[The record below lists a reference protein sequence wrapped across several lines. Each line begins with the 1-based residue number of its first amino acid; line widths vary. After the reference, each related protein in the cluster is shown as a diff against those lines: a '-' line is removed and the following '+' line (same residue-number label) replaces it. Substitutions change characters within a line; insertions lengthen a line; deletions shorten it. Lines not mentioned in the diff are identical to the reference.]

1 MISQETLPEDLIP
14 RCLDVLS
21 KIANGERDLIRV
33 VVDVVTELRAGE
45 GEEDDGVCGLI
56 TGLSENVVS
65 ADRA

>member
-1 MISQETLPEDLIP
+1 MISQETLPESLIP

-45 GEEDDGVCGLI
+45 GEEDEAVRH
-56 TGLSENVVS
+56 
-65 ADRA
+65 A